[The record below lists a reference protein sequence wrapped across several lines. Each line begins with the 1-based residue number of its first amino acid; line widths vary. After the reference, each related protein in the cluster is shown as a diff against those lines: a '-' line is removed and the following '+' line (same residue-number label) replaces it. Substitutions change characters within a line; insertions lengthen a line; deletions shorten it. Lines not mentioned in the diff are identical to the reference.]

1 MLAKINQ
8 RSSLMSWA
16 NKKKTG
22 SITCRGTET
31 SVSTEEQQTLEKLS
45 GENNNLIA
53 RGCGNI

>member
-1 MLAKINQ
+1 
-8 RSSLMSWA
+8 MSWA